1 MDGQRYTGLL
11 DMINGGG
18 PGQAGDTFEGG
29 PLSGLLN
36 ALGIRPYGYRDRL
49 SEMRPMPR
57 PAGLGVAPRPAP
69 ATVDYISQHMDR
81 NAAPTPPQYGPF
93 ARPPGERITTTSLPD
108 MQALIAALY
117 QNPEL
122 AAALRRQAGYTAPP
136 TVGYGSPQ

>member
-1 MDGQRYTGLL
+1 MDGQRYMGLL

-49 SEMRPMPR
+49 SEAQPMPR

-69 ATVDYISQHMDR
+69 ATVDYIGQHFER
-81 NAAPTPPQYGPF
+81 NAAPPPPLYGPF
-93 ARPPGERITTTSLPD
+93 ARPTGEQITRTTLPD

-122 AAALRRQAGYTAPP
+122 AAALRRQVNYAPP
-136 TVGYGSPQ
+136 PAVGYGAR